1 MRQMEDDMSN
11 RSKPILTF
19 LLCAAIIGSYGCT
32 TTTPKAGPT
41 QTTMAVH
48 EISQDG
54 TVVKRN
60 ITLDLPKVDRRRP
73 AWQRKV
79 ARVLHA
85 SIMIYANPSLAPVYI
100 AAAMKNNRR

>member
-73 AWQRKV
+73 AWQCKV
-79 ARVLHA
+79 VRVLHA
-85 SIMIYANPSLAPVYI
+85 SIMIYANPSLASVYI
-100 AAAMKNNRR
+100 TEAMK

>member
-1 MRQMEDDMSN
+1 MSN

-60 ITLDLPKVDRRRP
+60 ITLELPKVERRRP
-73 AWQRKV
+73 AWQCKL

-85 SIMIYANPSLAPVYI
+85 SIMIYANPSLAAAYI
-100 AAAMKNNRR
+100 TDAMK